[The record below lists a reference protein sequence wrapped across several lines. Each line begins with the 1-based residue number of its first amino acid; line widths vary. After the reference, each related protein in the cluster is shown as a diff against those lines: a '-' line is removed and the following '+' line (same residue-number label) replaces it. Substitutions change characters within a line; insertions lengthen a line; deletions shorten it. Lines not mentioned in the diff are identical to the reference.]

1 MGLYNKLINN
11 NILQTP
17 QPSPLL
23 SPERSA
29 ILANIKKA
37 TFSQRGGSVV
47 AHTETNINHEFN
59 DRLLMVESALDKEMG
74 HDQLFPK
81 LLNVVSQDNLLD

>member
-1 MGLYNKLINN
+1 MYSKLVNN

-29 ILANIKKA
+29 ILNNIRKA
-37 TFSQRGGSVV
+37 TFSQRGGSV
-47 AHTETNINHEFN
+47 AHTETNIVHDFN
-59 DRLLMVESALDKEMG
+59 DRLLQVESALDKEMG
-74 HDQLFPK
+74 HD
-81 LLNVVSQDNLLD
+81 

>member
-1 MGLYNKLINN
+1 MGMYSKLINN
-11 NILQTP
+11 NILQTV

-23 SPERSA
+23 SPERNA

-37 TFSQRGGSVV
+37 TFSQRGGSVA
-47 AHTETNINHEFN
+47 AHTETHIQHDFN

-74 HDQLFPK
+74 HD
-81 LLNVVSQDNLLD
+81 